1 MIDER
6 DIEWTETAYIKD
18 EISRCDSFEEL
29 RDSILPIIK
38 AQHEEWKSKISEIL
52 DSTGYT
58 QQRFSELCG
67 VSRVSVNKWCK
78 GAVPKNRETF
88 LRIGMAAGYDV
99 PDVNRLLHRYG
110 RYPGLYSK
118 SLEDCICI
126 YVISKGCE
134 DPVREYNAI
143 LDKIKSGVLMSDAVR
158 NAEEVSTVRFD
169 EKLSEVKDDD
179 ELQKFINENIAIFT
193 GAFHKL
199 YAYIKANIYAN
210 YLDLDYA
217 GSVHEISEIQGWSSS
232 LKQCVSAINQSKWYP
247 TRNKIISLALHLSMD
262 HEQTD
267 KMLALAHMEPLCG
280 KNTFESAIMFV
291 LDDAELNNMLDSAS
305 EDYDPDRLCGYAREV
320 LKKLDLPEAD
330 EFLAELTEVD
340 DAW

>member
-1 MIDER
+1 
-6 DIEWTETAYIKD
+6 
-18 EISRCDSFEEL
+18 
-29 RDSILPIIK
+29 
-38 AQHEEWKSKISEIL
+38 
-52 DSTGYT
+52 
-58 QQRFSELCG
+58 
-67 VSRVSVNKWCK
+67 
-78 GAVPKNRETF
+78 
-88 LRIGMAAGYDV
+88 
-99 PDVNRLLHRYG
+99 
-110 RYPGLYSK
+110 
-118 SLEDCICI
+118 
-126 YVISKGCE
+126 
-134 DPVREYNAI
+134 
-143 LDKIKSGVLMSDAVR
+143 MSDAVR